1 MLVSDPLQKMVSPLL
16 ATDHALTRLGPIEQ
30 HRHGPVAG
38 WSDADEPYLFEEPL
52 ALGRSSNAA
61 SCAGVGPVKHP
72 SLCFWE
78 LYDFLFFSVFSRS
91 RASASARRRA
101 PTPRRSPPH
110 WILRRN
116 WMRETEPCSGGHPSS
131 YA

>member
-72 SLCFWE
+72 SLCF
-78 LYDFLFFSVFSRS
+78 FFGNYTIFCFSRFS
-91 RASASARRRA
+91 PGAERRPLRGDEL
-101 PTPRRSPPH
+101 
-110 WILRRN
+110 LRRVGVPP
-116 WMRETEPCSGGHPSS
+116 TGF
-131 YA
+131 

>member
-72 SLCFWE
+72 SLCFFGGIIRFFV
-78 LYDFLFFSVFSRS
+78 FLGFLQEPSVG
-91 RASASARRRA
+91 
-101 PTPRRSPPH
+101 
-110 WILRRN
+110 LCE
-116 WMRETEPCSGGHPSS
+116 ETSS
-131 YA
+131 YAA

>member
-1 MLVSDPLQKMVSPLL
+1 MLVSDPLQKRVSPLL
-16 ATDHALTRLGPIEQ
+16 ATDHALTRMGPIEQ

-72 SLCFWE
+72 SLCFFGNYTI
-78 LYDFLFFSVFSRS
+78 LCFLGFRQEPSVG
-91 RASASARRRA
+91 
-101 PTPRRSPPH
+101 
-110 WILRRN
+110 LCE
-116 WMRETEPCSGGHPSS
+116 ETSS
-131 YA
+131 YAA